1 MSTEDRMTYREPLPA
16 RVARYYQ
23 PVFEPA
29 TWKRALYLLLTFPAG
44 IFWFVTTVTLVSM
57 GFGMLVIWVGVPILI
72 SLLYLWRGGAM
83 LHRGFARTFAGV
95 EIPRPYQRS
104 DERNFVRR
112 AWAMTKD
119 PATWRDGGFLNLLFP
134 LGIVWFTLLVTIW
147 SVTGAM
153 VAAPII
159 FWATEAD
166 MRIDAW
172 IFGVDTVFE
181 SFILTFLGLLLV
193 PIAARIT
200 HGAGQL
206 HANLASALLGPS
218 RARELEG
225 AVETVSVQ
233 RQKSLDS
240 AESERRR
247 IERDL
252 HDGAQ
257 QRLVALA
264 MDLGR
269 AKEKFDE
276 DPDAARGILDE
287 AHGQAKLALEEL
299 RNLARGIH
307 PAVLTDRGLDPALS
321 ALAAR
326 SPVPVEVEYRVEE
339 RLPINVESAAYFV
352 VSESLANIG
361 KHASATVAV
370 VNVEEDAGDLVVEVM
385 DDGVGGAVAT
395 GNGLVGLA
403 DRVEALGGRLHVL
416 SPAGGPTLIRARI
429 PCG

>member
-1 MSTEDRMTYREPLPA
+1 MTYPDPLPT
-16 RVARYYQ
+16 RIARYYQ
-23 PVFEPA
+23 PVFDA
-29 TWKRALYLLLTFPAG
+29 TTWKRALYLFLTFPAG
-44 IFWFVTTVTLVSM
+44 IFWFVTTVTLISM
-57 GFGMLVIWVGVPILI
+57 GFGMLVIWIGVPILI
-72 SLLYLWRGGAM
+72 SLLYIWRGGAT
-83 LHRGFARTFAGV
+83 LHRNFARAFADT
-95 EIPRPYQRS
+95 EIPSPYQRS
-104 DERNFVRR
+104 DERSLLRR
-112 AWAMTKD
+112 AMAMTRD
-119 PATWRDGGFLNLLFP
+119 PATWRDGAFLMVLFP
-134 LGIVWFTLLVTIW
+134 MGIIWFTVLVTVW
-147 SVTGAM
+147 SVAGSFL
-153 VAAPII
+153 VAPII
-159 FWATEAD
+159 VWATEGE
-166 MRIDAW
+166 W
-172 IFGVDTVFE
+172 FLNFGIVNVDTVFE
-181 SFILTFLGLLLV
+181 SLFVSVAGFLLIPV
-193 PIAARIT
+193 AARIT
-200 HGAGQL
+200 QGAGQL

-218 RARELEG
+218 RTRELEG
-225 AVETVSVQ
+225 AVETVSAQ

-240 AESERRR
+240 ADAERRR

-276 DPDAARGILDE
+276 DPEGARGILDD

-326 SPVPVEVEYRVEE
+326 SPVPVEVDYRVDH
-339 RLPINVESAAYFV
+339 RPPINVESAAYFV

-370 VNVEEDAGDLVVEVM
+370 VKVGEKAGDLVVEVM
-385 DDGVGGAVAT
+385 DDGVGGAVPT
-395 GNGLVGLA
+395 GNGLAGLA
-403 DRVEALGGRLHVL
+403 DRVEALGGRLDVL
-416 SPAGGPTLIRARI
+416 SPVGGPTLVRARI

>member
-1 MSTEDRMTYREPLPA
+1 MTYPEPLPT
-16 RVARYYQ
+16 RIARYYE
-23 PVFEPA
+23 PVFDQR

-44 IFWFVTTVTLVSM
+44 IFWFVVSVTLIST

-83 LHRGFARTFAGV
+83 LHRSFARVFADT
-95 EIPRPYQRS
+95 EIPTPYRRS
-104 DERNFVRR
+104 DEDSFLRR
-112 AWAMTKD
+112 ALSMTKD
-119 PATWRDGGFLNLLFP
+119 PATWRDGGFLFLLFP
-134 LGIVWFTLLVTIW
+134 LGIAWFTMLVTIW
-147 SVTGAM
+147 SVAAGF
-153 VAAPII
+153 VAAPILV
-159 FWATEAD
+159 WATEGAVFD
-166 MRIDAW
+166 
-172 IFGVDTVFE
+172 FGIVRVDTIAE
-181 SFILTFLGLLLV
+181 SLLLMVAGFFLV
-193 PIAARIT
+193 PVAARIT
-200 HGAGQL
+200 LGAGQL
-206 HANLASALLGPS
+206 HANLAAALLGPS
-218 RARELEG
+218 RAQELEG
-225 AVETVSVQ
+225 AVKTVSVQ
-233 RQKSLDS
+233 RQKSLDT

-269 AKEKFDE
+269 AKEKFDD
-276 DPDAARGILDE
+276 DPDAARGILDQ

-326 SPVPVEVEYRVEE
+326 SPVPVEVDYMVDE

-361 KHASATVAV
+361 KHALASVAV
-370 VNVEEDAGDLVVEVM
+370 VTVEEKAGDLVVEVM
-385 DDGVGGAVAT
+385 DDGVGGAVPT
-395 GNGLVGLA
+395 GNGLSGLA
-403 DRVEALGGRLHVL
+403 DRVEALGGSLYVL
-416 SPAGGPTLIRARI
+416 SPAGGPTLVRARI